1 MEKPIDKGAA
11 QFAAD
16 EIQRLED
23 RIKRLE
29 AIIAKQPQE
38 ADRIDVGETALAAT
52 ASGPSRNTGLGF
64 RTMV

>member
-23 RIKRLE
+23 RINHL
-29 AIIAKQPQE
+29 
-38 ADRIDVGETALAAT
+38 ETALRRIADTDYRGNRSTESQIAAE
-52 ASGPSRNTGLGF
+52 ALRESK
-64 RTMV
+64 